1 MFQRTRNA
9 KITVDSL
16 KHFWIQIFHM
26 MIYVL
31 IFLNVKLSRL
41 TTLLLQFGFTP
52 AGDI

>member
-9 KITVDSL
+9 HITVDSL
-16 KHFWIQIFHM
+16 KNSLIQIFHM
-26 MIYVL
+26 MIYVF

-41 TTLLLQFGFTP
+41 TALLLQFGFTP